1 VNSVK
6 LGRSFGKRWQS
17 RAKLL
22 AKRRKFAL
30 SKLRKYTDSQ
40 LAEAMATSQSIRA
53 VLEKFGLTPAGG
65 NYETVKKRMQELN
78 LDTSHFL
85 GQASLRNGTHAY
97 HTRPLDSILVHS
109 KLENTWRLKN
119 RILRAGLKE
128 NHCEKCGKTEWL
140 GLPIPLELHHKDGDR
155 TNNSLQ
161 DLELLCPNCHSLTD
175 NYRGS
180 KKKV

>member
-1 VNSVK
+1 MPK
-6 LGRSFGKRWQS
+6 Q
-17 RAKLL
+17 
-22 AKRRKFAL
+22 
-30 SKLRKYTDSQ
+30 RKYTDDQ
-40 LAEAMATSQSIRA
+40 LVEAVATSHSIRT
-53 VLEKFGLTPAGG
+53 VLEKIGLTPAGG
-65 NYETVKKRMQELN
+65 NYETVKKHIQELN

-85 GQASLRNGTHAY
+85 GQAILRNKTHEY
-97 HTRPLDSILVHS
+97 NTRPLDAILVHG

-119 RILRAGLKE
+119 RLLREGLKE
-128 NHCEKCGKTEWL
+128 NQCEHCGNTKWL

-161 DLELLCPNCHSLTD
+161 NIELLCPNCHALTD

>member
-1 VNSVK
+1 M
-6 LGRSFGKRWQS
+6 
-17 RAKLL
+17 
-22 AKRRKFAL
+22 
-30 SKLRKYTDSQ
+30 SKQRKYTDTE
-40 LAEAMATSQSIRA
+40 LVKAVATSHSIRT
-53 VLEKFGLTPAGG
+53 VLEKIGLTPAGG
-65 NYETVKKRMQELN
+65 NYETVKKHIQELN

-85 GQASLRNGTHAY
+85 GQAILRNRTHDY
-97 HTRPLDSILVHS
+97 NTRPLDTILVHG

-119 RILRAGLKE
+119 RLLREGLKE
-128 NHCEKCGKTEWL
+128 NQCENCGEIEWL

-161 DLELLCPNCHSLTD
+161 NIELLCPNCHSLTD

>member
-1 VNSVK
+1 M
-6 LGRSFGKRWQS
+6 
-17 RAKLL
+17 
-22 AKRRKFAL
+22 
-30 SKLRKYTDSQ
+30 SKQRKYTDDQ
-40 LAEAMATSQSIRA
+40 LVEAVATSHSIRT
-53 VLEKFGLTPAGG
+53 VLEKIGLTPAGG
-65 NYETVKKRMQELN
+65 NYETVKKHIQGLN

-85 GQASLRNGTHAY
+85 GQAILRNKTHDY
-97 HTRPLDSILVHS
+97 NTRPLDTILVHG

-119 RILRAGLKE
+119 RLLREGLKE
-128 NHCEKCGKTEWL
+128 NQCEHCGKTEWL

-161 DLELLCPNCHSLTD
+161 NIELLCPNCHSLTD

>member
-6 LGRSFGKRWQS
+6 LGKPFGKRWQS

-22 AKRRKFAL
+22 ADRRKLAMP
-30 SKLRKYTDSQ
+30 KQRKYTDNQ
-40 LAEAMATSQSIRA
+40 LVEAVASSHSIRT
-53 VLEKFGLTPAGG
+53 VLEKIGLTPAGG
-65 NYETVKKRMQELN
+65 NYETVKKHIQKLN

-85 GQASLRNGTHAY
+85 GQAILRNKTHEY
-97 HTRPLDSILVHS
+97 NTRPLDAILVHG

-119 RILRAGLKE
+119 RLLREGLKE
-128 NHCEKCGKTEWL
+128 NQCEHCGNTKWL

-161 DLELLCPNCHSLTD
+161 NIKLLCPNCHSMTD